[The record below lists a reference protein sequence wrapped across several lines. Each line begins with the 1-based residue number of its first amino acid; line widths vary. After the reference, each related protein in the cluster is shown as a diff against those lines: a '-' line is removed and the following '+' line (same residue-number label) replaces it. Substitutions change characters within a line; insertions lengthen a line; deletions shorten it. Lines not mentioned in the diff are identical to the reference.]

1 MTQTRVLVA
10 YATKNG
16 STGEIAATIAEAIRG
31 AGMEADVKEVGAVKS
46 VAPYEIVVIGSALYM
61 DRWRREAVRFLRK
74 FASELGRHEVW
85 LFDSGP
91 LDRSAE
97 TESKPI
103 PRNVEELAQKVGSL
117 GHATFGGKLNET
129 AKGRIA
135 RAMVKQ
141 GRGGDFR
148 SVEQIRAWANEIVKH
163 EQWVTG

>member
-74 FASELGRHEVW
+74 FA
-85 LFDSGP
+85 
-91 LDRSAE
+91 
-97 TESKPI
+97 
-103 PRNVEELAQKVGSL
+103 
-117 GHATFGGKLNET
+117 
-129 AKGRIA
+129 
-135 RAMVKQ
+135 
-141 GRGGDFR
+141 
-148 SVEQIRAWANEIVKH
+148 
-163 EQWVTG
+163 